1 MVLCQEVNDYVKPGF
16 NALFGLYVHAAFG
29 TEVEMKLGK
38 DSNDGKDRRDW
49 A

>member
-1 MVLCQEVNDYVKPGF
+1 MLLCQEVNDYVKPDF
-16 NALFGLYVHAAFG
+16 NKLFGLDANAAFS
-29 TEVEMKLGK
+29 TEVEKKLGK